1 MFTRL
6 RALNL
11 LHVKSKVLVAL
22 AKILGNWQ
30 GFLHVNENKT
40 ERFKFAAETLM
51 EKAEVPDK
59 IFIGTSAEKSLC
71 SSKKDTN
78 RIEPCTHEE
87 ADTHLMLHLD
97 DCAKEGLQRV
107 MIRTSDIDVIVLAVA
122 CVLLNAVKEL
132 WMALGVRKHFQYPA
146 ATP

>member
-40 ERFKFAAETLM
+40 ERFKFAAETLV
-51 EKAEVPDK
+51 EKAEVTDK
-59 IFIGTSAEKSLC
+59 IFIGRKFKDFEKFSNFLERKNRLGEVWVKGPGG
-71 SSKKDTN
+71 SSVTFAN
-78 RIEPCTHEE
+78 
-87 ADTHLMLHLD
+87 
-97 DCAKEGLQRV
+97 
-107 MIRTSDIDVIVLAVA
+107 
-122 CVLLNAVKEL
+122 
-132 WMALGVRKHFQYPA
+132 
-146 ATP
+146 